1 MKRIITF
8 LLILASCASF
18 AEVYVNQTK
27 NGTEYTDTPS
37 SNSQAVMVPP
47 VNTITASQ
55 PSIPAAAS
63 TQSLVPGNSTVTP
76 SGTESTAVNAT
87 KNDTA
92 YTIFEIVSPKPEEN
106 IQNQAV
112 ISVEF
117 KVEPKL
123 AASDKIQVL
132 LDNKNVG
139 TPSGM
144 LYQEISNVERGTHT
158 LAAAIVN
165 SNNQTIKTTPAITI
179 YVHRNS
185 TITSPATAPRSS
197 NEGRTSSPT
206 LFESAETA
214 SG

>member
-1 MKRIITF
+1 MRRIITF
-8 LLILASCASF
+8 LLLLASCASF

-27 NGTEYTDTPS
+27 DGTEYTDTPS

-47 VNTITASQ
+47 VNTITSTQ
-55 PSIPAAAS
+55 PAIPATAP
-63 TQSLVPGNSTVTP
+63 TTSLVPGNSVATS
-76 SGTESTAVNAT
+76 SGTETPPSTQ
-87 KNDTA
+87 NDTA
-92 YTIFEIVSPKPEEN
+92 YTTFEIVSPKPEEN

-123 AASDKIQVL
+123 ASSDKIQVM
-132 LDNKNVG
+132 LDNKIVG

-158 LAAAIVN
+158 LAAMIVN
-165 SNNQTIKTTPAITI
+165 SNNQTLKTTSAITI

-197 NEGRTSSPT
+197 NEGQTSSPT
-206 LFESAETA
+206 LFESAEIA